1 MLKENSVDILRL
13 LSLGSDGWGSQ
24 ILSGLWL
31 TLRLAVAT
39 LPFGLALG
47 LVLALMINGK
57 SVWLPRIATA
67 FATVFRALPEL
78 LTLFMIYYG
87 GQILLQKIT
96 TNLTGEPML
105 ELSGFV
111 AGMVALGV
119 VFASFAS
126 EIFVA
131 GLRAVPRGQHEAAA
145 ALGLSPRRTFI
156 SVILPQLF
164 RLTLPGLGNLW
175 FVLLKDT
182 SLVSIISLSDLMR
195 QTQLAVANTKEPL
208 FFYAVTCLIYLAISL
223 ISSALIGRME
233 LRANRGIGR

>member
-1 MLKENSVDILRL
+1 MDILRL
-13 LSLGSDGWGSQ
+13 LSLGPDGWGSQ

-39 LPFGLALG
+39 LPLGLAFGLL
-47 LVLALMINGK
+47 LALAINSG
-57 SVWLPRIATA
+57 SAWLSRLATA

-78 LTLFMIYYG
+78 LTLFIIYYG
-87 GQILLQKIT
+87 GQIVLQKLMSA
-96 TNLTGEPML
+96 LTGEPML
-105 ELSGFV
+105 ELSGFA
-111 AGMVALGV
+111 AGMLALGV

-131 GLRAVPRGQHEAAA
+131 GMRAVPRGQHEAAA
-145 ALGLSPRRTFI
+145 ALGLSHRRTFI

-208 FFYAVTCLIYLAISL
+208 FFYAVTCLIYLVVSL
-223 ISSALIGRME
+223 VSSMIVGWLE
-233 LRANRGIGR
+233 SRANRGIAR

>member
-1 MLKENSVDILRL
+1 MDILGL
-13 LSLGSDGWGSQ
+13 LSLGPDGWGSQ

-31 TLRLAVAT
+31 TLRLAIAT
-39 LPFGLALG
+39 LPLGLALG
-47 LVLALMINGK
+47 LILALMVNGK
-57 SVWLPRIATA
+57 SIWLARVATA

-78 LTLFMIYYG
+78 LTLFIIYYG
-87 GQILLQKIT
+87 GQILLQKAAT
-96 TNLTGEPML
+96 ALTGEPML

-131 GLRAVPRGQHEAAA
+131 GLRSVPRGQHEAAA
-145 ALGLSPRRTFI
+145 ALGLSRRRTFI

-182 SLVSIISLSDLMR
+182 SLVSIISLNDLMR

-208 FFYAVTCLIYLAISL
+208 FFYAVTCLIYLAVSL

-233 LRANRGIGR
+233 LRANRGIAR